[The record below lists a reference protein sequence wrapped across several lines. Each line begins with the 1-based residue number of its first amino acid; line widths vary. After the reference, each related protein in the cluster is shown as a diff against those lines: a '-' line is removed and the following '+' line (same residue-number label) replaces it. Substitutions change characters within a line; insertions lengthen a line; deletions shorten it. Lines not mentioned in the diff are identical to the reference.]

1 MDRAK
6 LMPTRKRASIFPR
19 CHWRNALRQP
29 DTGSACSPASF
40 PPLVGRDD
48 ELGQIAAFV
57 RDAAERGGALLLSGD
72 AGVGKSVLLD
82 AAASRALAA
91 GTCVLRADGAQF
103 ETGVS
108 FSFLSQLFLPAL
120 GALGGPEDLGAMSR
134 LSAVHASALRR
145 ALGWSD
151 GTADGPLV
159 LSNAAVALIREAA
172 ADRPV
177 LMVLDDLHW
186 ADPASAAVLGFVA
199 RRLSGLRAGFI
210 GAILPGDDGFF
221 DRPGLPVLEIG
232 PLDRAASE
240 TLLTSCFPALAP
252 RVRRRLLAEAQGNP
266 LALLELPV
274 PLSEEQRQARSALPA
289 VLPLTR
295 RLLSL
300 FAARVANLPEPTR
313 SLLLLAALD
322 GTGDLGVLEAAAQRS
337 TDELAPA
344 ERARLVR
351 FDEPGG
357 RLVFRHPLV
366 RSAVVEQ
373 STIDERR
380 RAHRT
385 LAGLAE
391 LAARSEQRALHLAEA
406 TIGPD
411 EPVACMLEKAAY
423 RTLRRGDPVS
433 AVSMLLRSA
442 ELSRNQDTRSRRMLE
457 AAYVDADVAGQMSTA
472 VQLLDAAEP
481 ATPAGSLR
489 AAITAAHVLLN
500 GDGEVDTAHRLLTAA
515 ISTMLDRTAF
525 AAPEADD
532 MLPEAMHVL
541 MLTCWFGGRTELW
554 LSFYSLLAR
563 LRPQP
568 RTVVLEA
575 AVRCDPARAA
585 AADLTELD
593 AQISFLQEETDP
605 ASIVRVAD
613 ITCYLDRTAD
623 CREALWRLVRDARS
637 GGAVASGI
645 SAMRLLAS
653 EDFREGLWDEA
664 EQLSDEGTA
673 LCDAHGYHL
682 LGWLHRYNQ
691 ALLAAGRGDEQAV
704 CRLTAA
710 ISSWAEPRG
719 MGCLARYA
727 AHARALA
734 AIGHGDFEEAYRQE
748 SAISSPGTFP
758 QQAPDVLLCSLALV
772 EAAVRTGRHA
782 DATAHATAM
791 HDAALPTISPR
802 LALLTAGAAAIAAPD
817 DVLFETALASPG
829 AHRWPFELARIR
841 LAYGEHL
848 RRSRA
853 KTKASIQLT
862 TALEAFERL
871 GAAPWA
877 ARAGSELRACGL
889 ARTCGNGESLSPR
902 EREIASLAASG
913 LTNKQI
919 GDQLFLSPRTVG
931 DHLHKIFPKL
941 GINTRAALRDALDV
955 KAHGRSDNLS

>member
-1 MDRAK
+1 MDRAR
-6 LMPTRKRASIFPR
+6 LMPTRKRSPIFPR
-19 CHWRNALRQP
+19 CRWRNVLRQP
-29 DTGSACSPASF
+29 GTRAACSPVSF

-48 ELGQIAAFV
+48 ELGMIAAFV

-82 AAASRALAA
+82 AAASRAFAA

-108 FSFLSQLFLPAL
+108 FSFLSQVFLPVL
-120 GALGGPEDLGAMSR
+120 GAIGGPGDLGAMSR
-134 LSAVHASALRR
+134 LSAVHATALRR

-159 LSNAAVALIREAA
+159 LSSAAVALIREAA

-221 DRPGLPVLEIG
+221 DRPGLRVLEIG

-240 TLLTSCFPALAP
+240 TLLTSRFPALAP
-252 RVRRRLLAEAQGNP
+252 RVRRRLLTEAQGNP
-266 LALLELPV
+266 LALLELPL
-274 PLSEEQRQARSALPA
+274 PLSEEQRQARSALPT

-300 FAARVANLPEPTR
+300 FAARVANLPGPTR

-344 ERARLVR
+344 ERVRLVR
-351 FDEPGG
+351 FDEPSG

-380 RAHRT
+380 RAHRM

-500 GDGEVDTAHRLLTAA
+500 GRGEVDTAHRLLTAA
-515 ISTMLDRTAF
+515 ISTMLDRTVF

-541 MLTCWFGGRTELW
+541 MLTCWFGGRAELW

-568 RTVVLEA
+568 RIVVLEA

-613 ITCYLDRTAD
+613 MTCYLDRTAD

-645 SAMRLLAS
+645 NAMRLLAS

-664 EQLSDEGTA
+664 QQLSDEGTA

-704 CRLTAA
+704 CRLTGAM
-710 ISSWAEPRG
+710 SSWAEPRG

-748 SAISSPGTFP
+748 SAISSVGTFP
-758 QQAPDVLLCSLALV
+758 QHAPDVLLSSLALV
-772 EAAVRTGRHA
+772 EAAVRTGRQS
-782 DATAHATAM
+782 DAAAYAAAM
-791 HDAALPTISPR
+791 HDVALAAISPR

-829 AHRWPFELARIR
+829 AHRWPFDLARIR

-889 ARTCGNGESLSPR
+889 ARTCGNGETLSPR

-941 GINTRAALRDALDV
+941 GINTRAALRDALDD
-955 KAHGRSDNLS
+955 KAPGRLDNLS